1 MIALIKMA
9 LGRSEPEVAQVIK
22 DLLEHNR
29 DSITEQE
36 AKTLEEL
43 IKDFSVTGQLSHPDA
58 FTRSHPELR
67 SSLEHTKEITPEEV
81 RHHIAVLLNKRNRQ
95 KISTELMELANNVL
109 DNGVTY
115 DVVDKLH
122 SIQPEEP
129 EEEGDKELTLYEK
142 YKARKEK
149 SLGITT
155 GIPEIDQV
163 IGGIPPGHVGC
174 IMGYTGQYKST
185 WALNMIRHNAY
196 DLGYNQLLISL
207 EMSKEDVWWN
217 LLSLHSTLPKF
228 SQYVGIKHDSI
239 RKGLLTPEEEKH
251 LFEVVE
257 PDLRNNS
264 KGKIIIKDETDLK
277 TQSFGELRALIEK
290 VDDELDGGLDVVYHD
305 HVGLYKYAEQNQR
318 NLSTGEV
325 INRYVSF
332 IRRLSIRFRRDK
344 DNNKEW
350 RKLTS
355 IILVQ
360 ANRQGHQKAVRNNGR
375 YTLMAISEANE
386 VERACSTILASY
398 TTEEMK
404 LAKEASVQLLK
415 SRYGQTI
422 YEPINVFADPEYA
435 KFGEEEQ
442 QDLSGESMDAMFDSL
457 MGINPESEGFGSTG
471 NLNLDEFDI

>member
-9 LGRSEPEVAQVIK
+9 LGNSDPEVVQALR
-22 DLLEHNR
+22 DLVEHNL
-29 DSITEQE
+29 DSLTEQE
-36 AKTLEEL
+36 TRYLNEL
-43 IKDFSVTGQLSHPDA
+43 IKDHAVTGQMSHPDT
-58 FTRSHPELR
+58 FLRNHPELKP
-67 SSLEHTKEITPEEV
+67 SMEHTKPITPSETQ
-81 RHHIAVLLNKRNRQ
+81 HHIAVLLNKRNRQ
-95 KISTELMELANNVL
+95 RISTELMTLANDVL
-109 DNGVTY
+109 DDGVTY

-122 SIQPEEP
+122 SIQPETP
-129 EEEGDKELTLYEK
+129 EDEEGSELSLYER

-149 SLGITT
+149 SLGIVT
-155 GIPEIDQV
+155 GIPEIDNI
-163 IGGIPPGHVGC
+163 IGGIPKGHVAC

-185 WALNMIRHNAY
+185 WALNMIHHNSY

-207 EMSKEDVWWN
+207 EMPKEDIQWN

-228 SQYVGIKHDSI
+228 SQYVGIEHDKI
-239 RKGLLTPEEEKH
+239 RKGLLSDEEEKY

-257 PDLRNNS
+257 PDLRENS
-264 KGKIIIKDETDLK
+264 KGKIIILDETDFK
-277 TQSFGELRALIEK
+277 TQSFGEIRTKIEEA
-290 VDDELDGGLDVVYHD
+290 DEQCEGGLDVVYHD
-305 HVGLYKYAEQNQR
+305 HVGLYKYAEHNQR
-318 NLSTGEV
+318 NLSTGET

-332 IRRLSIRFRRDK
+332 IRQLSIRFRRDK
-344 DNNKEW
+344 ESPKEW

-355 IILVQ
+355 VVLVQ
-360 ANRQGHQKAVRNNGR
+360 ANRQGHQKAVKNNGR

-422 YEPINVFADPEYA
+422 YEPINVYADPVYA

-442 QDLSGESMDAMFDSL
+442 QDLSGENMDAMFDSL
-457 MGINPESEGFGSTG
+457 MNVNPSEEGFGSAQT
-471 NLNLDEFDI
+471 LNLDEFDI